1 MRKLVILSCF
11 FSVFAFC
18 EDMSDFE
25 NEFKEKEVFDPL
37 SGYNRFMTGFNDIV
51 WDYAFTPVLQGY
63 DYIMPDPIQG
73 AFSNFFH
80 NVLYPVRLVNNLL
93 QGKFSNSW
101 DETKRFLINT
111 TIGFAGMS
119 DAASMHFNI
128 PRHDEDFGQTLGYW
142 GIPTGPHIVW
152 PIIGPSNL
160 RDTFGLVGDYFSNP
174 VNYIE
179 DDATRI
185 GVSVGYRL
193 NDFSIDPLFYRNLKK
208 DAVDLYP
215 FLRDTYEQRR
225 NYLIKE

>member
-1 MRKLVILSCF
+1 
-11 FSVFAFC
+11 
-18 EDMSDFE
+18 
-25 NEFKEKEVFDPL
+25 
-37 SGYNRFMTGFNDIV
+37 
-51 WDYAFTPVLQGY
+51 
-63 DYIMPDPIQG
+63 
-73 AFSNFFH
+73 
-80 NVLYPVRLVNNLL
+80 
-93 QGKFSNSW
+93 
-101 DETKRFLINT
+101 
-111 TIGFAGMS
+111 MS

-142 GIPTGPHIVW
+142 GIPAGPHIVW

-160 RDTFGLVGDYFSNP
+160 RDTLGLVGDYFSNP